1 MSYVLDTN
9 TCIRYLNR
17 SSLSIYN
24 RLDSLSPGE
33 VFLCDIVKF
42 ELYYG
47 AYRSSRQQ
55 ENLETLRVFFSEFV
69 SLPFDGQAAAI
80 CGYIRSQLAERGTLI
95 GAYDMQIAAIALANA
110 LTLVTHNVAEFSRVE
125 GLNIEDWEA
134 EDENSQ

>member
-80 CGYIRSQLAERGTLI
+80 CGYIRAQLTDRGTPI

-110 LTLVTHNVAEFSRVE
+110 LTLVTHNVAEFSRIE
-125 GLNIEDWEA
+125 ELNIEDWEA
-134 EDENSQ
+134 EDENSE

>member
-1 MSYVLDTN
+1 MSYLLDTN

-24 RLDSLSPGE
+24 RLNSLSPE
-33 VFLCDIVKF
+33 EIFLCDIVKF

-55 ENLETLRVFFSEFV
+55 ENLETISVFFREFV

-80 CGYIRSQLAERGTLI
+80 CGYIRSQLAFRGTPI
-95 GAYDMQIAAIALANA
+95 GAYDMQIAAIALAND

-125 GLNIEDWEA
+125 SLNIEDWEA
-134 EDENSQ
+134 EDDDS